1 VRARRLGLSL
11 ALCVA
16 AAAVL
21 GGHVGLDA
29 EEQEV
34 VDAIVRIRQ
43 ALPDGWDVADIR
55 WDTVPA
61 GWTGDS
67 SCVLVRVEDE
77 TIRFHD
83 DTGGFTY
90 RPFYKIW
97 ILPVAWEGRGEVAD
111 LHADVPQA
119 LYLGETD
126 RLRFLYRTLG
136 RNTWPEGKDVLGSA
150 LGLDAYP
157 LSPHPQHSLDVR
169 AMAQLYRRL
178 DTRPGALER
187 WQRRIYGIE
196 ELPSLIYLEL
206 LTWDDRRGAEDPTY
220 LGDLAERETTYLSRQ
235 VLAAFPEKRGLYLR
249 RVTQDAFS
257 DVLVVNAARVNGTN

>member
-1 VRARRLGLSL
+1 MRARRLGPSVLL
-11 ALCVA
+11 LT
-16 AAAVL
+16 AAAVAL

-29 EEQEV
+29 DEQEV

-43 ALPDGWDVADIR
+43 ALPDGWGVADIR

-61 GWTGDS
+61 GWTGDP
-67 SCVLVRVEDE
+67 SCVLVRLEDG
-77 TIRFHD
+77 TVRFHD
-83 DTGGFTY
+83 ESGGFTY

-97 ILPVAWEGRGEVAD
+97 ILPPEWEGRMEVAD

-119 LYLGETD
+119 LYLGETE

-136 RNTWPEGKDVLGSA
+136 RNTWPEGKDALGAA

-157 LSPHPQHSLDVR
+157 LSPLPQHSLDVQ
-169 AMAQLYRRL
+169 AMAILYRRL

-187 WQRRIYGIE
+187 WQRQIYGIE
-196 ELPSLIYLEL
+196 ELPALIYLEL

-220 LGDLAERETTYLSRQ
+220 LGELAERETAYLSRQ
-235 VLAAFPEKRGLYLR
+235 VLAAFPDKRGLYLR

-257 DVLVVNAARVNGTN
+257 DVLVVNAARVGGTR